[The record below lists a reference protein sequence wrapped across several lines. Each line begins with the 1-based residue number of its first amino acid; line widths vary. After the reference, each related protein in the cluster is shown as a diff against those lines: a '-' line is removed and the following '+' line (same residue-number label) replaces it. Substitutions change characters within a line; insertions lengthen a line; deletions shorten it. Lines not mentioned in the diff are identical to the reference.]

1 MTAEVDLALS
11 GCTQVMHE
19 MFHALDTA
27 NYERLVKTFVPD
39 GTLLRQGELL
49 QGRNQIMNAMQKRS
63 TTQRIRHVISNT
75 FIDSQAAGLM
85 HLVAYMTA
93 YRFDDGTLHTGPVAI
108 SRPFRMSIV
117 HASMRPQD
125 DSWQIAAM
133 TFTPEFDFA
142 SDAN

>member
-27 NYERLVKTFVPD
+27 NYERLVNTFEPD